1 MIECVPSTKLIGGI
15 VSQDTKWFQ
24 NTTYICKKA
33 RGKLWIMRRML
44 ELNLDISQLFD
55 VFVKEIRSILEM
67 AVPVWHSDLTK
78 KQADNIESIQ
88 KTAMKIILQENYSG
102 YDMACNI
109 FSTQT
114 LKTAEPNSVTIMQT
128 KI

>member
-1 MIECVPSTKLIGGI
+1 
-15 VSQDTKWFQ
+15 
-24 NTTYICKKA
+24 
-33 RGKLWIMRRML
+33 ML

-67 AVPVWHSDLTK
+67 AVSVWHSDLTK
-78 KQADNIESIQ
+78 KQADNIESIK

-109 FSTQT
+109 CSTQT